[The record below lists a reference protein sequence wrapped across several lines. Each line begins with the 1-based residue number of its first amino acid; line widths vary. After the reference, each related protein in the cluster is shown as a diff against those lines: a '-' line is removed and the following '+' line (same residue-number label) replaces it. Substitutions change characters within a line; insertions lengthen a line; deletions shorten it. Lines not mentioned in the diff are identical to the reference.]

1 MGLNGVS
8 SRPEDTVLTDRAF
21 SFLTAGP
28 ADASALISYV
38 CNLPGAPKL
47 VAEHIASTLFAGRRE
62 FMKDA
67 DGRWLLRSGP
77 ADSANATLAAELVT
91 PVTLPATL
99 PSTAR
104 SAGRPADDT
113 VGPLSVTPEF
123 TGTLLRDLSF
133 VVVDVETTGGGFYSG
148 HRITEFAAVSVR
160 NGDIEDVFE
169 TLVNPER
176 SIPPWIS
183 KLTNITWDMV
193 KDAPRFRDI
202 GGRVIQSLEG
212 KVFVAHNAGFDWRFV
227 TAEVQRATGR
237 HLDGPRLCTVRL
249 ARKLLSHLRSRSL
262 GSLANYYGIENR
274 ARHRA
279 AGDAIA
285 TAHVL
290 ARLLREAQDRG
301 CDTWEELQKLINAR
315 GGKRRRTRRP
325 PASPKSTEHDT
336 SA

>member
-1 MGLNGVS
+1 MKGIS
-8 SRPEDTVLTDRAF
+8 SRPEDTVLTDRALT
-21 SFLTAGP
+21 FLTSGP
-28 ADASALISYV
+28 ADASSLISYV
-38 CNLPGAPKL
+38 CNLPGAPRI

-62 FMKDA
+62 FVKDA
-67 DGRWLLRSGP
+67 EGRWLLRS
-77 ADSANATLAAELVT
+77 ALASSNAILAADLAT

-99 PSTAR
+99 PERA
-104 SAGRPADDT
+104 ADT
-113 VGPLSVTPEF
+113 VGPMTATPDCI
-123 TGTLLRDLSF
+123 GTPLGDMRF

-148 HRITEFAAVSVR
+148 HRITEFAAVTVCR
-160 NGDIEDVFE
+160 GEIENVFE

-176 SIPPWIS
+176 SIPPYIS

-193 KDAPRFRDI
+193 KDAPRFRDVGDRI
-202 GGRVIQSLEG
+202 IRALEG

-237 HLDGPRLCTVRL
+237 YLDGPQLCTVRL
-249 ARKLLSHLRSRSL
+249 ARKLLTQLRSRSL
-262 GSLANYYGIENR
+262 GSLSNYYGIENT

-290 ARLLREAQDRG
+290 CRLLHEAQDRG
-301 CDTWEELQKLINAR
+301 CTTWEELQKLVNAR
-315 GGKRRRTRRP
+315 GRKKRRTRRP
-325 PASPKSTEHDT
+325 PASPKSTDHDT

>member
-1 MGLNGVS
+1 MNGIS
-8 SRPEDTVLTDRAF
+8 SRPEDTVLTDRAL

-28 ADASALISYV
+28 ADASSLISYV
-38 CNLPGAPKL
+38 CNLPGAPKI
-47 VAEHIASTLFAGRRE
+47 VAEHIAATLFAGRRE
-62 FMKDA
+62 FVRDDA
-67 DGRWLLRSGP
+67 GRWLLRS
-77 ADSANATLAAELVT
+77 AMVSANALLASELSA

-99 PSTAR
+99 PGHAN
-104 SAGRPADDT
+104 DT
-113 VGPLSVTPEF
+113 VGPMSPTSACA
-123 TGTLLRDLSF
+123 GTSLRDMRF

-148 HRITEFAAVSVR
+148 HRITEFAAVTVCQ
-160 NGDIEDVFE
+160 GDIENVFE

-176 SIPPWIS
+176 SIPPYIS

-202 GGRVIQSLEG
+202 GNQVIGALEG

-237 HLDGPRLCTVRL
+237 HLDGPQLCTVRL
-249 ARKLLSHLRSRSL
+249 ARKLLTQLRSRSL
-262 GSLANYYGIENR
+262 GSLSNYYGIENT

-290 ARLLREAQDRG
+290 CRLLHEAQNRG
-301 CDTWEELQKLINAR
+301 CTTWEELQKLMYAR
-315 GGKRRRTRRP
+315 AGKKRRTRRP